1 MNERIIVEE
10 KEKQEEDIYKSM
22 RELSKYSKILE
33 EQNNLSVIFRNSQP
47 IKLRNSKSLLRISLL
62 IGNLPEENV
71 CFTFYAN
78 EDEEQSDDVEK
89 GSKKSFV
96 IVSNKNNVKISPK
109 NDNEQSKVND
119 IDNDNDKIEK
129 DSKSVK
135 LIDKIKPVYA
145 QEIYNNGNII
155 GYNHSFFKT
164 VWTNLYRAS
173 LMISA
178 ISFIAGGFYSFI
190 SFKEKKYD
198 ILKANILNCI
208 SLILMVFISFS
219 GNAKMS
225 STKKVDFKMENTL
238 LPIFVLN
245 SIIILVYWGFLFK
258 NKSIGLNLY
267 IFVGIYIIFGLLIL
281 ISFCLVYL
289 NIKMVEFYK
298 SYHKMVE
305 EGTLLKEVE

>member
-22 RELSKYSKILE
+22 RELSKYSKILS
-33 EQNNLSVIFRNSQP
+33 EQNNLSVIFKNRQP

-78 EDEEQSDDVEK
+78 EDEEQSEDVEK
-89 GSKKSFV
+89 GSKKSIV
-96 IVSNKNNVKISPK
+96 IVSDKNNIKISPE
-109 NDNEQSKVND
+109 NDKEKSKVND
-119 IDNDNDKIEK
+119 IDNDQNEK

-145 QEIYNNGNII
+145 QEIYHHGNII
-155 GYNHSFFKT
+155 GYNHSLFKSL
-164 VWTNLYRAS
+164 WTNLYRTS

-178 ISFIAGGFYSFI
+178 ISLIAGGFYSFI
-190 SFKEKKYD
+190 SYKEKKYD

-208 SLILMVFISFS
+208 SLILMVFICFS
-219 GNAKMS
+219 GNSKMS
-225 STKKVDFKMENTL
+225 SQEKVNFKMENTL
-238 LPIFVLN
+238 LPIFVLI
-245 SIIILVYWGFLFK
+245 SIIILVYWGLLFR

-267 IFVGIYIIFGLLIL
+267 IFVGIDIIFGLLIL

-298 SYHKMVE
+298 SYNKMVE

>member
-22 RELSKYSKILE
+22 RELSKYSKILSK
-33 EQNNLSVIFRNSQP
+33 QNNLSVIFKNSQP
-47 IKLRNSKSLLRISLL
+47 IKLRNSKSLFRISLL

-89 GSKKSFV
+89 NSKKSIV
-96 IVSNKNNVKISPK
+96 IVSNKNNIKISPK
-109 NDNEQSKVND
+109 NDKEQSKVND
-119 IDNDNDKIEK
+119 IDNDQIEK
-129 DSKSVK
+129 DSNSVN
-135 LIDKIKPVYA
+135 LNVKIKPVYA

-155 GYNHSFFKT
+155 GYNHSLFKR
-164 VWTNLYRAS
+164 VWTNLYRTS
-173 LMISA
+173 LIISA
-178 ISFIAGGFYSFI
+178 ISLIAGGIYSFI
-190 SFKEKKYD
+190 SYKDNKYD

-208 SLILMVFISFS
+208 SLILMIFISYS
-219 GNAKMS
+219 GNSKMS
-225 STKKVDFKMENTL
+225 SQKNVDFKMENTL
-238 LPIFVLN
+238 LPIFVLI
-245 SIIILVYWGFLFK
+245 SIIILVCWGFLFR

-267 IFVGIYIIFGLLIL
+267 IFVGIDIIFGLLIL